1 MAAPLRNVKPLV
13 GSLILRSSPPVSV
26 GLRTIETGGANLAQR
41 QELRAFARVSLGAK
55 AHKTAS
61 TALDRSRSSA
71 RARSAADAKS
81 IVQGRRVEHGEDLRI
96 RLSAV
101 GDDSRG
107 VER

>member
-1 MAAPLRNVKPLV
+1 MAVSLRNI
-13 GSLILRSSPPVSV
+13 GSLFGRSIVRVSPPVSV

-41 QELRAFARVSLGAK
+41 QNLRAFARVSLGAK

-61 TALDRSRSSA
+61 TALDRSRSNA
-71 RARSAADAKS
+71 RARSATDAKS
-81 IVQGRRVEHGEDLRI
+81 IVHGRHVEHGEDLRI

>member
-1 MAAPLRNVKPLV
+1 MA
-13 GSLILRSSPPVSV
+13 GSVRIVDSLCGSSTVRYLPPVSV

-41 QELRAFARVSLGAK
+41 QNPRAFVRVSLGAK

-81 IVQGRRVEHGEDLRI
+81 IVHGRHVEHGEDLRI